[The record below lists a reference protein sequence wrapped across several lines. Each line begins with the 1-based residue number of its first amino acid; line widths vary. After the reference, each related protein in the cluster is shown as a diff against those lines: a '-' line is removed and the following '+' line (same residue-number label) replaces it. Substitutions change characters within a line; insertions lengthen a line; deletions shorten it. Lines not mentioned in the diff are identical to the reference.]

1 MTDLTNLTEFRTGF
15 ACFTALFTN
24 HGALFTA
31 ASARTHHHTIAA
43 VIAFAAPSP
52 IFCTIHAGFTVP
64 AEIVITV
71 ITMLCTFRTDHC
83 TLRTA
88 VSTAADIFCTV
99 YTGFTVMAEVAF
111 SAYTVYTCIAASADV
126 FIRTVGTLF
135 ITVRTDGSTVR
146 TTFPTVTYSFYTIT
160 AVAAV

>member
-1 MTDLTNLTEFRTGF
+1 MTDLTNLAEFSTGF
-15 ACFTALFTN
+15 ACLTTLFTDYGTFFTAI
-24 HGALFTA
+24 A
-31 ASARTHHHTIAA
+31 ARTYHHAIAA
-43 VIAFAAPSP
+43 VITFAAPARV
-52 IFCTIHAGFTVP
+52 FCTIHAGITVS
-64 AEIVITV
+64 AEIFITV
-71 ITMLCTFRTDHC
+71 ITMLCAFRTDQC

-88 VSTAADIFCTV
+88 VSAAADIFCTV

-146 TTFPTVTYSFYTIT
+146 TAFPTVTYSFYTIT

>member
-31 ASARTHHHTIAA
+31 ASARTYHHTIAA

-52 IFCTIHAGFTVP
+52 IFCTIHAGFTV
-64 AEIVITV
+64 
-71 ITMLCTFRTDHC
+71 
-83 TLRTA
+83 
-88 VSTAADIFCTV
+88 
-99 YTGFTVMAEVAF
+99 MAEVAF
-111 SAYTVYTCIAASADV
+111 SANTVYTCIAASADI

-135 ITVRTDGSTVR
+135 ITVRADGSTVR
-146 TTFPTVTYSFYTIT
+146 TAFPTVTYSFYTIT